1 MNRGV
6 KINESHPSE
15 NKQKLFI
22 ESVLQLGSQP
32 LPQGFGRD
40 LKAGR
45 GEALWQ
51 EEERL
56 QVHAAGGSD
65 RQGGLEGGLSCD

>member
-1 MNRGV
+1 MNRSV
-6 KINESHPSE
+6 KINEGHPSE

-40 LKAGR
+40 LKGRDLKAGR

-65 RQGGLEGGLSCD
+65 SRAD